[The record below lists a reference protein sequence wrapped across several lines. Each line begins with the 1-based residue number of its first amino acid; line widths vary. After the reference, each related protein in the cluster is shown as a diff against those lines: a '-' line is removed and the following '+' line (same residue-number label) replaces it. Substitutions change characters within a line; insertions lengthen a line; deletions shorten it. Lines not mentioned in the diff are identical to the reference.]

1 MVAYN
6 SSGFVPATPA
16 ANYLADAGG
25 SNLTTS
31 FSFNVVAGQQYTVVV
46 NEVSVTGN
54 PGTAYSLSVSGP
66 VLGACQIATAASVN
80 VAGRVT
86 SSAGRT
92 ISNATVSMTDMNG
105 TVRSARTNSFGYYR
119 FDGVPSG
126 KSYVFNATAKGYTF
140 SPQLYTISDDI
151 SGLNLVAEP

>member
-1 MVAYN
+1 
-6 SSGFVPATPA
+6 
-16 ANYLADAGG
+16 
-25 SNLTTS
+25 
-31 FSFNVVAGQQYTVVV
+31 
-46 NEVSVTGN
+46 
-54 PGTAYSLSVSGP
+54 
-66 VLGACQIATAASVN
+66 
-80 VAGRVT
+80 VT